1 MTAVT
6 EDAFVISVAPDFH
19 DLPLDADVTIDAA
32 EYARIMRGIAT
43 ADGGSAT
50 PVVSAFNSS
59 I

>member
-1 MTAVT
+1 MAAVAGDT
-6 EDAFVISVAPDFH
+6 LVSVMSDNHDAS
-19 DLPLDADVTIDAA
+19 LDAKVFIESD

-43 ADGGSAT
+43 EDGGSAT